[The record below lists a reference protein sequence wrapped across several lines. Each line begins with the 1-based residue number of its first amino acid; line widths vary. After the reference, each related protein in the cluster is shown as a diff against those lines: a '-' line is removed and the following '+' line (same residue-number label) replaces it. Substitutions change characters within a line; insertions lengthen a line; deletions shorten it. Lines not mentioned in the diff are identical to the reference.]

1 MMTMINV
8 TYNGNKTINLQD
20 EDETDLMQGD
30 LIDCFSYSCSW
41 AKDGEEINFHIKN
54 TNQDEILKL
63 KNHLEKQTTQ
73 VISNDDNE
81 LRIKIKTEYAA
92 RNIIK
97 NIYQEY
103 NQANTQDVKDVEQ
116 IPIEEQNPI
125 NDKKG
130 ILSIFGNADEEDLSI
145 QSLL

>member
-1 MMTMINV
+1 MTMINV

-81 LRIKIKTEYAA
+81 LRIKIKTEYTA

-116 IPIEEQNPI
+116 IPIEEQNQI

-130 ILSIFGNADEEDLSI
+130 ILSIIGNADEEDLSI

>member
-1 MMTMINV
+1 MTMINV

-30 LIDCFSYSCSW
+30 LINCFSYSCSW

-130 ILSIFGNADEEDLSI
+130 ILSIFSNEDEDDLSI

>member
-1 MMTMINV
+1 MTMINV

-116 IPIEEQNPI
+116 IPIEEQNQI

-130 ILSIFGNADEEDLSI
+130 ILSIIGNADEEDLSI

>member
-1 MMTMINV
+1 MTMINV

-73 VISNDDNE
+73 AISNDDNE

-116 IPIEEQNPI
+116 IPIEEQNQI

-130 ILSIFGNADEEDLSI
+130 ILSIIGNADEEDLSI

>member
-81 LRIKIKTEYAA
+81 LRIKIKTEYTA

-116 IPIEEQNPI
+116 IPIEEQNQI

-130 ILSIFGNADEEDLSI
+130 ILSIIGNADEEDLSI